1 MNKVILMQKNCVSII
16 TAEGEFLQSYNSI
29 IVQRKPD
36 GAVVLDEKYWD
47 YSTTTRKH
55 RFLFLGED
63 SKTIKAKIAS
73 GEYTFAD
80 LNK

>member
-1 MNKVILMQKNCVSII
+1 MNVNQLQNNCAVIT
-16 TAEGEFLQSYNSI
+16 TAEGKFLQSYNSI
-29 IVQRKPD
+29 IAQRKPD
-36 GAVVLDEKYWD
+36 GAVVLDEKFWD